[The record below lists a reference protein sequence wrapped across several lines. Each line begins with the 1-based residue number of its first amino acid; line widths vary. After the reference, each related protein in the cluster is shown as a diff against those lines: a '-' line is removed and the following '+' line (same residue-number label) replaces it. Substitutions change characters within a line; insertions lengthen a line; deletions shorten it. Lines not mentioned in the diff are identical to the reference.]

1 MSPIEIFT
9 NVSKE
14 SKQSIVFWIDLVFK
28 KRYSLQQSM
37 DILSTTRDLLSTEEE
52 KSFFDFY
59 FNYKLDLEALKE
71 IENEN
76 YSNRQ

>member
-59 FNYKLDLEALKE
+59 FNYKLDLEELKE

>member
-1 MSPIEIFT
+1 MSPIEFFT

-14 SKQSIVFWIDLVFK
+14 NKQSITFWIDLVFK
-28 KRYSLQQSM
+28 KNYSLQQSM
-37 DILSTTRDLLSTEEE
+37 NILSTTRDLLSTEEE

>member
-28 KRYSLQQSM
+28 KRYNLQQSM

-59 FNYKLDLEALKE
+59 FNYKLDLEELKE

-76 YSNRQ
+76 YSNR

>member
-1 MSPIEIFT
+1 MSPTEIFT
-9 NVSKE
+9 NVTKE
-14 SKQSIVFWIDLVFK
+14 SKQSIAFWIDLVFK

-76 YSNRQ
+76 YSNR

>member
-14 SKQSIVFWIDLVFK
+14 SKQSIVFWIDLIFK

-59 FNYKLDLEALKE
+59 FNYKLDLEELKE
-71 IENEN
+71 IENED

>member
-1 MSPIEIFT
+1 MSPTEIFT

-28 KRYSLQQSM
+28 KRYSIQQSM
-37 DILSTTRDLLSTEEE
+37 DILFTTRDLLSTEEE

-59 FNYKLDLEALKE
+59 FNYKLDLEELKE

-76 YSNRQ
+76 YSNR

>member
-1 MSPIEIFT
+1 MSPTEIFT

-59 FNYKLDLEALKE
+59 FNYKLDLETLKE
-71 IENEN
+71 IENED
-76 YSNRQ
+76 YSNQW

>member
-14 SKQSIVFWIDLVFK
+14 TKQSIVFWIDLIFK
-28 KRYSLQQSM
+28 KRYNLQQSM

-52 KSFFDFY
+52 KRFFDFY
-59 FNYKLDLEALKE
+59 FNYKLDLEELKE

-76 YSNRQ
+76 YSNR

>member
-14 SKQSIVFWIDLVFK
+14 SKQSIVFWIDLIFK
-28 KRYSLQQSM
+28 KRYDLQQSI

-76 YSNRQ
+76 YSNR

>member
-1 MSPIEIFT
+1 MSPTEIFT

-28 KRYSLQQSM
+28 KKYNIQQSM
-37 DILSTTRDLLSTEEE
+37 DILFTTRDLLSTEEE
-52 KSFFDFY
+52 RSFFDFY

-76 YSNRQ
+76 YSN

>member
-1 MSPIEIFT
+1 MSPTEIFT

-28 KRYSLQQSM
+28 KRYNLQQSM

-59 FNYKLDLEALKE
+59 FNYKLDLEELKE

-76 YSNRQ
+76 YSNR